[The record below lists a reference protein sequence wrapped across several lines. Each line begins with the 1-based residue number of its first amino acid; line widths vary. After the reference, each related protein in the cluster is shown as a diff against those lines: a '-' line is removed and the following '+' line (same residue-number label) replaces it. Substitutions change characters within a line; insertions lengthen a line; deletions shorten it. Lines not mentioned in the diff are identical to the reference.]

1 MPYPSFKQS
10 SLQQKANVTDSYF
23 MRDTD
28 VIMWTL
34 RKAFE
39 KGSGHNTM
47 EKELGENS

>member
-1 MPYPSFKQS
+1 
-10 SLQQKANVTDSYF
+10 